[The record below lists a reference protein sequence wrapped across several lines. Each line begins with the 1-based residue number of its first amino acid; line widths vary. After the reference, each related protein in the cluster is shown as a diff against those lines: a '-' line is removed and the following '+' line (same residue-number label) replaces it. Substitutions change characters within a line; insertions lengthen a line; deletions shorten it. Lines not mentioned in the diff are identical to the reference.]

1 MLNIDKIEDLGSLL
15 MDGEKVTIVD
25 FEHVLDGEV
34 KLRIENYRK
43 RIEELENKLKSANG
57 EELKKK
63 LEDEKQELEHKIKTI
78 EAIEIVNPY
87 KINNVID
94 KITDYL
100 VGA

>member
-1 MLNIDKIEDLGSLL
+1 

-25 FEHVLDGEV
+25 FERVLNEEV
-34 KLRIENYRK
+34 KLRIENYRR
-43 RIEELENKLKSANG
+43 RIEELENKLKSANS

-63 LEDEKQELEHKIKTI
+63 LEEEKQELEHRIKTL